1 MGRPQCEYFRG
12 GREGRPASEPPK
24 GPPGANREMLN
35 ATASF
40 SFLSVEWS
48 QKSCWYT
55 VDVLQGEGSTCPGPQ
70 RPTAYCRHC
79 VDTSEECAK
88 SQHVPLYPL

>member
-40 SFLSVEWS
+40 SFLSVVVSEKLLVHSGRAAGRGQYVPWS
-48 QKSCWYT
+48 
-55 VDVLQGEGSTCPGPQ
+55 
-70 RPTAYCRHC
+70 
-79 VDTSEECAK
+79 SEAN
-88 SQHVPLYPL
+88 SLLPPLCGHI